1 MDGFKKRLSE
11 SIGLRLSVALSAAIL
26 AVATAA
32 AAFAFSSAF
41 DEAHELQDDVLREV
55 ATLLDREH
63 APSLHA
69 DGTGHARESDELSR
83 VFVQP
88 LGGTPQPG

>member
-1 MDGFKKRLSE
+1 MDGFKKRLNE
-11 SIGLRLSVALSAAIL
+11 SIGFRLSVALSAAIL
-26 AVATAA
+26 VVATVA

-63 APSLHA
+63 TPSLHA
-69 DGTGHARESDELSR
+69 DGTGPARESDELSR
-83 VFVQP
+83 VIVQP
-88 LGGTPQPG
+88 LG

>member
-11 SIGLRLSVALSAAIL
+11 SIGFRLSVALSAAIL
-26 AVATAA
+26 VVATAA

-55 ATLLDREH
+55 ATLLDRQR

-69 DGTGHARESDELSR
+69 AAGGPARESDELS
-83 VFVQP
+83 
-88 LGGTPQPG
+88 